1 MVNRIDRR
9 WEKICVIP
17 KTVKL
22 WNACLPGSS
31 LLTRTLP
38 SLVFK
43 LNIPQALHLLKP
55 KSAAMLYQKQN
66 GHNTEKGV
74 FHIPIDRTNIVQSS
88 TSDEAAYKMNNQNIV
103 TTLNIEFH

>member
-1 MVNRIDRR
+1 
-9 WEKICVIP
+9 
-17 KTVKL
+17 
-22 WNACLPGSS
+22 
-31 LLTRTLP
+31 
-38 SLVFK
+38 
-43 LNIPQALHLLKP
+43 
-55 KSAAMLYQKQN
+55 MLYQKQN